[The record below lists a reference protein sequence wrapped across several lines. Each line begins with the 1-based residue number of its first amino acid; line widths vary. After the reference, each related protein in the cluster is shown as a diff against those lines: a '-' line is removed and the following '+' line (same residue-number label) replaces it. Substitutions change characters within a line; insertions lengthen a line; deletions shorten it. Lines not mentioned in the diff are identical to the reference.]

1 MWGDATR
8 DDEAEGELLTGEN
21 ISSEEASKGN
31 GGERTVYFKVLR

>member
-31 GGERTVYFKVLR
+31 RGGKDGVF